1 MPNTPRKSIRKGGR
15 AARLNKVNRTSLQP
29 NALINKGTANYT
41 IKPSSKHVCIIAC
54 GAIAHEILDIIQMND
69 LEHISLT
76 CLPAK
81 YHNTP
86 DKIVPAIEQAIID
99 ARAAGFGK
107 VFCGYADC
115 GTGGALDRLL
125 QRENVA
131 RLPGAHCYSFF
142 SGVER
147 FENDDNNADLR
158 SFFLTDF
165 LARHF
170 DGLTWKPL
178 GLEENP
184 ELLEMYFGAYEK
196 VVFLSQQDDP
206 DLLERAK
213 EIALKLELSFEHR
226 KTGYGDLATSLS
238 DASLL
243 GLEKRSKSD
252 I

>member
-1 MPNTPRKSIRKGGR
+1 MPDAPRKSIRKGGR
-15 AARLNKVNRTSLQP
+15 AARLDKAKTRSFQP
-29 NALINKGTANYT
+29 SALIDKGAANYT
-41 IKPSSKHVCIIAC
+41 RSPSPKRVCVIAC
-54 GAIAHEILDIIQMND
+54 GAIAHEVLDIINVNG

-86 DKIVPAIEQAIID
+86 DKIVPAMEQAINH
-99 ARAAGFGK
+99 AREAGFGA

-125 QRENVA
+125 KREKVP

-142 SGVER
+142 SGVEK
-147 FENDDNNADLR
+147 FEKNNEADMR

-170 DGLTWKPL
+170 NSLTWKPL
-178 GLEENP
+178 GLEDHP
-184 ELLEMYFGAYEK
+184 ELLSTYFGAYEK

-206 DLLERAK
+206 ELLERAK
-213 EIALKLELSFEHR
+213 DIAKKLKLSFEHR
-226 KTGYGDLATSLS
+226 KTGYGDLTISLNDS
-238 DASLL
+238 SLL
-243 GLEKRSKSD
+243 D
-252 I
+252 